1 MGMNDRFLGRRQR
14 GRDAAAR
21 RRIERLT
28 SALAD
33 QWPDHPEAQ
42 EYMRF
47 QWGERVLMAHVVSR
61 RAQKAL
67 YLARWLIVVGATI
80 VPTLV
85 TAGARAHGTVATVT
99 QVAAVVLSLLVAVA
113 ASALQAQMGQ
123 RWHLFNQLEAEL
135 EHAGWQ
141 LFARRGEYA
150 GGDLNQRFAS
160 FADRVESIVL
170 AYQGAAGSGR
180 TVLRRARAAWR
191 HAEPADPELE
201 LALICGHVLSARSA
215 PYGVRIPRRHK
226 RGPGVVGRPLMS
238 RVGRLACSSSRF
250 PACCWPWCC

>member
-28 SALAD
+28 SALVD

-47 QWGERVLMAHVVSR
+47 QWGERVLIAHVVSR

-67 YLARWLIVVGATI
+67 YFARWLIVVGATI

-85 TAGARAHGTVATVT
+85 TAGARTHGTVATVT

-141 LFARRGEYA
+141 LFARRGEYVE
-150 GGDLNQRFAS
+150 GDLNQRFAS
-160 FADRVESIVL
+160 FADRVEGIVL
-170 AYQGAAGSGR
+170 AYQTGYSSQMARLERDGR
-180 TVLRRARAAWR
+180 SSDG
-191 HAEPADPELE
+191 PAL
-201 LALICGHVLSARSA
+201 
-215 PYGVRIPRRHK
+215 
-226 RGPGVVGRPLMS
+226 PGGTPNPLT
-238 RVGRLACSSSRF
+238 
-250 PACCWPWCC
+250 PNWNWP

>member
-1 MGMNDRFLGRRQR
+1 MSGLGRALGLDHAMGMNDRFLGRRQR

-99 QVAAVVLSLLVAVA
+99 QVAA
-113 ASALQAQMGQ
+113 LQAQMGQ

-150 GGDLNQRFAS
+150 EGDLNQRFAS

-170 AYQGAAGSGR
+170 AYQAGYSSQMARLDRDGR
-180 TVLRRARAAWR
+180 SSDG
-191 HAEPADPELE
+191 PAL
-201 LALICGHVLSARSA
+201 
-215 PYGVRIPRRHK
+215 
-226 RGPGVVGRPLMS
+226 PGGTPNPLT
-238 RVGRLACSSSRF
+238 
-250 PACCWPWCC
+250 PNWNWP

>member
-1 MGMNDRFLGRRQR
+1 MGMKDRFLGRRQR
-14 GRDAAAR
+14 GRDPAAR

-85 TAGARAHGTVATVT
+85 TAGARTHGTVETVT

-141 LFARRGEYA
+141 LFARRGEYVE
-150 GGDLNQRFAS
+150 GDLNQRFAS

-170 AYQGAAGSGR
+170 AYQTGYSSQMARLDRDGRSSG
-180 TVLRRARAAWR
+180 
-191 HAEPADPELE
+191 
-201 LALICGHVLSARSA
+201 
-215 PYGVRIPRRHK
+215 
-226 RGPGVVGRPLMS
+226 GPPLP
-238 RVGRLACSSSRF
+238 GGTPNPLT
-250 PACCWPWCC
+250 PNWNWP